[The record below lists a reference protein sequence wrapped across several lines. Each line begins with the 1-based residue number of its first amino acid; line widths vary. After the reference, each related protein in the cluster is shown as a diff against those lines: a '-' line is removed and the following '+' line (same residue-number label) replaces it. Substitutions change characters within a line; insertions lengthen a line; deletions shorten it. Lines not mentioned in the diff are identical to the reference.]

1 MSDEVFTFT
10 PSAEP
15 TKSPE
20 DRAAAGEAIRQQ
32 HQTAAAPAAAAEAPP
47 EPRILKASEVSAWL
61 RAKSKQFSRMADA
74 VDETFKKIGE
84 NPP

>member
-1 MSDEVFTFT
+1 MSDEVFQFT

-20 DRAAAGEAIRQQ
+20 ERAAAGEAIRQT
-32 HQTAAAPAAAAEAPP
+32 TAAPAAEAPP

>member
-32 HQTAAAPAAAAEAPP
+32 HQTAAAPAAEAPP

>member
-20 DRAAAGEAIRQQ
+20 DRAAAGEAIRQT
-32 HQTAAAPAAAAEAPP
+32 TAAPPAAEAPP